1 MYVQGWNAGE
11 KLEPISYG
19 CSTAH
24 AEDVPDTEHRRPGVA
39 KAIAT
44 QSEIANT
51 KKKKPQTKPQ
61 PQNPNWAEVF

>member
-24 AEDVPDTEHRRPGVA
+24 AEDVPATEHRRPGVA
-39 KAIAT
+39 RAIAT

-51 KKKKPQTKPQ
+51 KKTKPKTKPQ